1 MDFLKKNWAK
11 IITIALALTGA
22 VLVLI
27 PIFMVSKLEFYQV
40 CQSLGIILFFVGI
53 AATACLKM
61 SDKTKKHA
69 KYVTLCASLLVLIVM
84 SIGLGGFCKDKDKAQ
99 GALGKAYAIYKSVPD
114 DIKAGQAK
122 ITAGETAIANLTP
135 LATGFGAAATQLG
148 AAAGTTTLTA
158 LKAGGANEAALV
170 AGFVAAGFGE
180 EATTTVAV
188 AAAITGTTLKLAQD
202 QVADGKAQLP
212 IDIKATKQDAK
223 AGAFTV
229 LFIYISTILA
239 FGLIPTVRVT
249 KKLVTKEVVAKA

>member
-114 DIKAGQAK
+114 DIKAGQDSIETLTQAK
-122 ITAGETAIANLTP
+122 VGLAALIEAGQGTVTMGQLK
-135 LATGFGAAATQLG
+135 LG
-148 AAAGTTTLTA
+148 AAGNEQQKALAAMADSLVTRGLVEDGT
-158 LKAGGANEAALV
+158 NVSEA
-170 AGFVAAGFGE
+170 E
-180 EATTTVAV
+180 VAV
-188 AAAITGTTLKLAQD
+188 KAAITIANS
-202 QVADGKAQLP
+202 QLP
-212 IDIKATKQDAK
+212 ADIKATKQDAK

-229 LFIYISTILA
+229 LFIYISTIFA